1 MMPSGIPENAPVL
14 SEKEA
19 AEALKKFVKKNR
31 TPKDRAKFM
40 STPTPMLTPVE
51 TSEQGEQPA
60 PEEERPVEPSMSLP
74 GTMPGLSLLVADAD
88 ASMKKLVEEKLAKFD
103 IFDSIDEERIKEFEA
118 AAERSKAQSN
128 YKEYKAKNK
137 KIDPN
142 KFSSVSVVQRREDGH
157 SVMT

>member
-1 MMPSGIPENAPVL
+1 MIPENAPVL

-31 TPKDRAKFM
+31 TSKDRAKFM
-40 STPTPMLTPVE
+40 SNPTPLLTPVSVPVSDE
-51 TSEQGEQPA
+51 GE
-60 PEEERPVEPSMSLP
+60 EEERPVEPSLSLP
-74 GTMPGLSLLVADAD
+74 GTMPGLAQVADPD
-88 ASMKKLVEEKLAKFD
+88 GSLKKLVEEKLDKFD
-103 IFDSIDEERIKEFEA
+103 IFDSIDEDRIKEFEA

-128 YKEYKAKNK
+128 YKEYKAKSK

>member
-1 MMPSGIPENAPVL
+1 MMPSGIPEYAPVL

-19 AEALKKFVKKNR
+19 TEALKKFVKKNR

-40 STPTPMLTPVE
+40 STPTPMPIE
-51 TSEQGEQPA
+51 EPAEPGEPH
-60 PEEERPVEPSMSLP
+60 EDERRPEPSMTLP
-74 GTMPGLSLLVADAD
+74 GTMPGLSLVADAD
-88 ASMKKLVEEKLAKFD
+88 ASMKKLVEEKLVKFD
-103 IFDSIDEERIKEFEA
+103 IFDSIDEERIKDFEA

-142 KFSSVSVVQRREDGH
+142 KFASVTVVQRREDGH